1 MIPAAARSP
10 FSVLH
15 GAFAQARSVGPGVL
29 VCVVVALAA
38 SFLSEHHGGPQL
50 LYALLLGLAF
60 NFLAAHER
68 LVAGIALCARTVLRT
83 GVALL
88 GARITLE
95 QVAGLG
101 IASAATVVAAVVLT
115 IGTGLLLARALGR
128 SREEGL
134 LSGCAVGIC
143 GASAAL
149 AVSAVLPATRE
160 NERFTLLAVVG
171 VTLLSTLAMVLYP
184 LGLTAMGLDARASG
198 IFLGG
203 TVHDVAQVVAAA
215 MMLGPEAADTA
226 AIVKLFRVA
235 LLAPVAALIALA
247 YRRAASS
254 GTAARPPL
262 VPGFLLGF
270 AILVMLGSIGWIP
283 ATASAAASDASKWLL
298 MIAIAAAGMKTNL
311 GELVKLGWVPLVMLV
326 TETVVIAGFTMA
338 LLWLGV

>member
-1 MIPAAARSP
+1 MTRATARP
-10 FSVLH
+10 RVTVLH
-15 GAFAQARSVGPGVL
+15 AGLAQARSCSPGVL

-38 SFLSEHHGGPQL
+38 TFLSEHHGGPAL

-60 NFLAAHER
+60 NFLAAHEQ
-68 LVAGIALCARTVLRT
+68 LVAGIALCGRAALRV

-88 GARITLE
+88 GARITVE

-101 IASAATVVAAVVLT
+101 MATAATVVAAVALT
-115 IGTGLLLARALGR
+115 IGTGVLLAAVLRRPRA
-128 SREEGL
+128 EGL

-171 VTLLSTLAMVLYP
+171 VTMLSTVAMVLYP
-184 LGLTAMGLDARASG
+184 LGLNALGLDARGSG

-215 MMLGPEAADTA
+215 TMMGPEAADTA

-247 YRRAASS
+247 YRRAAASAP
-254 GTAARPPL
+254 TARPPL

-270 AILVMLGSIGWIP
+270 AALVAVGSLGWIP
-283 ATASAAASDASKWLL
+283 AEASAATSKASKWLL

-311 GELVKLGWVPLVMLV
+311 SELMKVGWVPLVMLV
-326 TETVVIAGFTMA
+326 TETLVIAAFTLA
-338 LLWLGV
+338 LVCTAL